1 MKSKNNNGWTPYNF
15 FKAINYN
22 DNDVIQITLWNKG
35 QKAKILET
43 SIVEI
48 SKIIEKY
55 NGVFNI
61 LFYIQPLN
69 RIKTDLIVVDYDFEF
84 LPKIDCSLIVNSGSG
99 YHLYFLLFILY
110 PF

>member
-61 LFYIQPLN
+61 LFYI
-69 RIKTDLIVVDYDFEF
+69 
-84 LPKIDCSLIVNSGSG
+84 
-99 YHLYFLLFILY
+99 
-110 PF
+110 